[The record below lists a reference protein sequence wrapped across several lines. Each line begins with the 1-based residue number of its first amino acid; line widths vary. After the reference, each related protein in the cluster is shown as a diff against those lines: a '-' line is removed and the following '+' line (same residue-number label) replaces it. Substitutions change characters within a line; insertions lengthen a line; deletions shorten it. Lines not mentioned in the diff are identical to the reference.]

1 VSPTNPTLAE
11 VVRRLDDV
19 VTRLNQLSIQL
30 AETYVRK
37 DVLAAREATTDQ
49 QLTGLE
55 AEMHEVWKRFKE
67 NEQASA
73 TNRRLILSSFFAPLI
88 VGVVVVLILSALG
101 AR

>member
-1 VSPTNPTLAE
+1 
-11 VVRRLDDV
+11 
-19 VTRLNQLSIQL
+19 
-30 AETYVRK
+30 VRK
-37 DVLAAREATTDQ
+37 DVLAAREATTDH